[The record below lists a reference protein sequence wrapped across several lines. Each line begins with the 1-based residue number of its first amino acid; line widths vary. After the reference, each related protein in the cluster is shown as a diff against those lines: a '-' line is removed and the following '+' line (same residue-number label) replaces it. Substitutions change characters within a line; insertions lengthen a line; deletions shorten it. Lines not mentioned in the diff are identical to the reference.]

1 MVRCR
6 WRGTS
11 PSPAS
16 GFQGGAIAPLIDGC
30 RESEVSLLVAQAAK
44 RFWLDDGFDTQRPA
58 TGRGDATGARSG
70 SPCQDALYYNAH
82 LAFVAKLEIR
92 AKLKT

>member
-1 MVRCR
+1 MVAGVSGRRNAPLIGDQPDVRLSMVRCR

-30 RESEVSLLVAQAAK
+30 RESEVSLLVVERRNALMA
-44 RFWLDDGFDTQRPA
+44 LDGVNPQ
-58 TGRGDATGARSG
+58 
-70 SPCQDALYYNAH
+70 
-82 LAFVAKLEIR
+82 
-92 AKLKT
+92 